1 MNYDWNFA
9 RLKPYTHAFMKG
21 TGLTLELTL
30 AVIVIGT
37 LLGTLIGLMMRDSL
51 LRRLFYPVVDLF
63 RAIPPLVL
71 LLFLY
76 YLLTEQIIGISVSA
90 FWVAVIGLSL
100 NLAAFVADL
109 TRSAIEN
116 VDPDSMAAAQALGM
130 TDSHVTR
137 YVILPNVAREVIPG
151 LTILYVGILKTT
163 SLAAII
169 NVREVVYTA
178 QTVIADISRSL
189 EAWTIVACIYVLLVV
204 PATYGARVVEK
215 WAGRGHSVQQS
226 DL

>member
-9 RLKPYTHAFMKG
+9 RLTPYAQAFLKG
-21 TGLTLELTL
+21 TGTTLELTFL
-30 AVIVIGT
+30 IILVGT
-37 LLGTLIGLMMRDSL
+37 VLGVLVGLMMRNL
-51 LRRLFYPVVDLF
+51 FFRRLFYPPVDVL

-76 YLLTEQIIGISVSA
+76 YLLTEQIIGTSVSA
-90 FWVAVIGLSL
+90 FWVAVTGLSL

-109 TRSAIEN
+109 TRSAIDN
-116 VDPDSMAAAQALGM
+116 VDPDSVAAALALGM
-130 TDSHVTR
+130 SDSHVTR
-137 YVILPNVAREVIPG
+137 YVVLPHVVREVIPG

-178 QTVIADISRSL
+178 QTVISDISRSL
-189 EAWTIVACIYVLLVV
+189 EAWTVVACIYIVLVI
-204 PATYGARVVEK
+204 PATYGSRIVER